1 MDIFLIYGAPC
12 SGKTTWANERA
23 GENDLIVDLDSIK
36 SALCKTNPHK
46 EGYPFLDPVLE
57 IRGVLLSW
65 LESHK
70 RDEGRAFVIGGFPKR
85 AQRMKIAIDLGASL
99 IYCDTSE
106 EECLK
111 RAETCRPAGY
121 DEVVRQWFEDYE
133 PALYTDE
140 LYRDKEA
147 TAFYKSAAWKR
158 KREEVLRMDHYECQV
173 CRAQGKYTKATTV
186 HHVHHLKDFP
196 QYALE
201 IFVDDERNLLSVCDA
216 CHNSLHPEKLSKT
229 KIEKVQADT
238 GEWW

>member
-23 GENDLIVDLDSIK
+23 GENDLILDLDSIK
-36 SALCKTNPHK
+36 SALCKKQAHEDNH
-46 EGYPFLDPVLE
+46 PFLGMALD
-57 IRGVLLSW
+57 IRDLVISW
-65 LESHK
+65 LIKHK
-70 RDEGRAFVIGGFPKR
+70 RDDGRAFVIGGFPKR
-85 AQRMKIAIDLGASL
+85 AQRMRLAIDLSATL

-111 RAETCRPAGY
+111 RAESCRPAGY
-121 DEVVRQWFEDYE
+121 DKVVRQWFEDYE
-133 PALYTDE
+133 PALYKDE

-147 TAFYKSAAWKR
+147 TAFYKTAAWKR

-173 CRAQGKYTKATTV
+173 CRSQGKYTKATTV

-201 IFVDDERNLLSVCDA
+201 IFVDGERNLLSVCDA
-216 CHNSLHPEKLSKT
+216 CHNALHPEKLSKP
-229 KIEKVQADT
+229 KIEKVQTDS